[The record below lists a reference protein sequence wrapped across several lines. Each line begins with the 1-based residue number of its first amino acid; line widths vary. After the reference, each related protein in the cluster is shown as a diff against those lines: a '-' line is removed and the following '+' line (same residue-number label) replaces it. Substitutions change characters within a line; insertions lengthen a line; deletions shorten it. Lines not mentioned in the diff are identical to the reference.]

1 MKPEIQKL
9 LWRSR
14 RGMLELDTL
23 FREYLLHNGDQMDKQ
38 ALAAFESLLEL
49 QDQTLFDAFSGKH
62 SLDNA
67 QHQQLFE
74 SLKQACVEE

>member
-23 FREYLLHNGDQMDKQ
+23 FKGYIEERGDGMTAEQFGLL
-38 ALAAFESLLEL
+38 ESLLEY
-49 QDQTLFDAFSGKH
+49 QDQEIFDAFSGKQPLPN
-62 SLDNA
+62 S
-67 QHQQLFE
+67 QHEAFLQSMLG
-74 SLKQACVEE
+74 